1 MRWTWAH
8 GCQPIWGLRLFWW
21 FTGKQSSSFGQFLVC
36 FPDRFGTTEV
46 SSDHPKF
53 YFFYEIQREVLILL
67 LPGRYHFMS
76 SLSISQYTRARAIG
90 LDLSF
95 CIDPWWYYRDAHSL
109 WAPEPKGNNR
119 LFIRQSVHPCR
130 SPQQDPGH
138 ANLFPCSWGGWGC
151 RGQNWVAKGGGEM
164 NWGVGVDIY
173 ALLIPCIIQMT
184 NENLL
189 YHTGTSTWCSV
200 VP

>member
-67 LPGRYHFMS
+67 LPCRYHFMS

-95 CIDPWWYYRDAHSL
+95 CIGPWWYYRDAHSL
-109 WAPEPKGNNR
+109 GAPEPKENNR
-119 LFIRQSVHPCR
+119 LFIRQSVCTPLQATAAGSWPCQPLSMLLRRMGVQRTEPR
-130 SPQQDPGH
+130 SCKGMRWDE
-138 ANLFPCSWGGWGC
+138 LGGWG
-151 RGQNWVAKGGGEM
+151 WH
-164 NWGVGVDIY
+164 I
-173 ALLIPCIIQMT
+173 
-184 NENLL
+184 
-189 YHTGTSTWCSV
+189 HTTDTMDNTDD
-200 VP
+200 